1 MGGNRTFAAVCI
13 EVRYAGQSR
22 LSLRHIHVFYVEGP
36 LLLELESGFAPAA
49 KGRFPPILLKNSLLH
64 LQIFQKQ
71 KIVLLQ
77 SETANKHGKK
87 FE

>member
-1 MGGNRTFAAVCI
+1 MISKAA
-13 EVRYAGQSR
+13 
-22 LSLRHIHVFYVEGP
+22 
-36 LLLELESGFAPAA
+36 AA
-49 KGRFPPILLKNSLLH
+49 KGRLEPILLKNSLLH